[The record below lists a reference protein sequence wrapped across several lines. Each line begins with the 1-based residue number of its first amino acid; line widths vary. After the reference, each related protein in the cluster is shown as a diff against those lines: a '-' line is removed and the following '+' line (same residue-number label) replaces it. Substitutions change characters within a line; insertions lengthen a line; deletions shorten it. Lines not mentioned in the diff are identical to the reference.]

1 MYIVCIICSLVH
13 QEPFI
18 ELNNTPPKDFLQY
31 DPALESVFI
40 KEGRNQHID
49 LNCVVHFLR
58 GHGYPPYV
66 STKNEKSNFRRQC
79 KVFKLDNDTLVHK
92 KTLAK
97 TIIDVNE
104 RKRIIHMVHNGS
116 DNSAQSS
123 ALSSHHGRD
132 ATQRLLKSRFFW
144 PNMTVDIKNYIRQC
158 KICQQV
164 NPASLKFVPE
174 LKSVS
179 VPKKVI

>member
-1 MYIVCIICSLVH
+1 ML
-13 QEPFI
+13 
-18 ELNNTPPKDFLQY
+18 
-31 DPALESVFI
+31 I

-49 LNCVVHFLR
+49 LNCVVNFLR
-58 GHGYPPYV
+58 GHGYPSYV

-79 KVFKLDNDTLVHK
+79 KVFKLENDILIHK
-92 KTLAK
+92 KTMAK

-144 PNMTVDIKNYIRQC
+144 PNMTVDIKNYIKQC

-174 LKSVS
+174 LKSVP
-179 VPKKVI
+179 VPKKVIKLRTIFQCIYVGKLILLRILILVFIKSRFSNKLVWT